1 MDTGKRLTVS
11 TAATSIVAA
20 MFAALVVLLSLWIYE
35 SYRSSLLRSEERAAA
50 ASKIV
55 ATNASWI
62 NALAVQALR
71 RIDDTLGPTLGVA
84 SDEVADINLAV
95 ADLPGQVQ
103 AYVVD
108 RNGRTLFSTDP
119 NIKPIDI
126 RDRPYFSALA
136 AGKSSYLSGL
146 LVSRLNNQQIFVF
159 SRRLER
165 DGIFAGAAMV
175 SFEGKLLKEVWE
187 AVSLGENSTVSLIR
201 NDGELVA
208 RYPPA
213 EGPLNM
219 SKYVLFTEY
228 LASSPTGTYLAE
240 SPADGVRRVVAYR
253 RVNGTDLVAVASA
266 DHGAGLAPFWSD
278 LSIALAVLA
287 LAAVASIAAGGWI
300 HQLVRRDVRKSA
312 RLQAAL
318 ADNQLL
324 LREIHHRVKN
334 NFQGIQSIIRMQ
346 QLPSGSQEALFDRIG
361 AMIAV
366 HEQIYEH
373 DQFDAVTAGDLIPSV
388 VDKLVAAYAD
398 NVSIRYQIGD
408 FRLTPEQATA
418 IALLVNE
425 VVTNSLKY
433 AYPDSRPGRIEV
445 SFQQVGEHSASL
457 AIIDNG
463 VGFDPSTARKGMGSR
478 LIRGVMSQLQ
488 GTYEYKRCH
497 GTTFNATVRLR

>member
-1 MDTGKRLTVS
+1 MDTGKRLAVS

-20 MFAALVVLLSLWIYE
+20 MFAALVVLLFLWVYE
-35 SYRSSLLRSEERAAA
+35 SYRSSILRTEERAAA

-71 RIDDTLGPTLGVA
+71 RIDDTLGPTLGLA

-95 ADLPGQVQ
+95 SDLPGQVQ

-119 NIKPIDI
+119 NIRPIDI

-136 AGKSSYLSGL
+136 TGQKSYVSGL
-146 LVSRLNNQQIFVF
+146 LVSRLNHHQIFVF
-159 SRRLER
+159 SKRLER
-165 DGIFAGAAMV
+165 NGVFAGAAMV
-175 SFEGKLLKEVWE
+175 SFEGGLLKEVWE
-187 AVSLGENSTVSLIR
+187 AVSLGENSTVSMIR

-208 RYPPA
+208 RYPA
-213 EGPLNM
+213 ADGPLNM

-228 LASSPTGTYLAE
+228 LPSSPTGTYFAT

-253 RVNGTDLVAVASA
+253 RVDGTDLIAVASE
-266 DHGAGLAPFWSD
+266 DYGAGLAPFWSD

-287 LAAVASIAAGGWI
+287 LAAIASIAAGGWI
-300 HQLVRRDVRKSA
+300 HHLVRRDVTKSA
-312 RLQAAL
+312 HLQAAL

-346 QLPSGSQEALFDRIG
+346 QLPPDAQKALFDRIG

-373 DQFDAVTAGDLIPSV
+373 DQFDAVSAGDLIPSV
-388 VDKLVAAYAD
+388 VDKLVAAYGD
-398 NVSIRYQIGD
+398 NVSVHYDIGD
-408 FRLTPEQATA
+408 FKLTPEQATA

-433 AYPDSRPGRIEV
+433 AYPDSCPGHIEI
-445 SFQQVGEHSASL
+445 SFQSGADRASL
-457 AIIDNG
+457 TIVDNG

-478 LIRGVMSQLQ
+478 LIRGVMSQLH
-488 GTYEYKRCH
+488 GTYEYKRSS
-497 GTTFNATVRLR
+497 GTTFNATVKLQ